1 MHTATKEEGPIG
13 KERLY
18 YLDLDSKHVSS
29 LKLVENESSEEA
41 NIHLINLLKDGE
53 K

>member
-29 LKLVENESSEEA
+29 LKLVENK
-41 NIHLINLLKDGE
+41 IQILQCIKLLIY
-53 K
+53 

>member
-29 LKLVENESSEEA
+29 LR
-41 NIHLINLLKDGE
+41 LKE
-53 K
+53 KSHIMMIFT

>member
-1 MHTATKEEGPIG
+1 MHESSTFKEEGPIG

-29 LKLVENESSEEA
+29 LKLEEESRSEVT
-41 NIHLINLLKDGE
+41 LCQLVLLL
-53 K
+53 